1 MSPRGRDDGVGGLP
15 SGSPPDWVARHIP
28 ALGWLRRYNRADASG
43 DLMAGTTVAIM
54 LVPQA
59 MAYTTTQTP

>member
-15 SGSPPDWVARHIP
+15 SGSPPGWFARHIP